1 MQPRLGLHRHVA
13 VVATLSIQQRNTHVS
28 CHSSGRPKTS
38 EVEEARRGAAH
49 GSSASPA
56 RRPGYRLTQGLKLR
70 IKNSVA
76 LKRMERMTK
85 YAIFDLNA
93 AWYLLKNNKY
103 YYNSNNTF
111 KDLFWSTRRAVMVHV
126 DYGFLAHKHLF
137 YTSLFHLD
145 VFYECIFLS

>member
-1 MQPRLGLHRHVA
+1 MHCLNTAAHSRGAGAGSTVTRSSRQSQLASARSHQGPCNRAWGRTD
-13 VVATLSIQQRNTHVS
+13 VATLSIQQRNTRVS

-38 EVEEARRGAAH
+38 EVEEAKRGAAH

-56 RRPGYRLTQGLKLR
+56 RRPGHRLTQGLKLR

-93 AWYLLKNNKY
+93 AWYLKY
-103 YYNSNNTF
+103 
-111 KDLFWSTRRAVMVHV
+111 LLIVR
-126 DYGFLAHKHLF
+126 HL
-137 YTSLFHLD
+137 
-145 VFYECIFLS
+145 